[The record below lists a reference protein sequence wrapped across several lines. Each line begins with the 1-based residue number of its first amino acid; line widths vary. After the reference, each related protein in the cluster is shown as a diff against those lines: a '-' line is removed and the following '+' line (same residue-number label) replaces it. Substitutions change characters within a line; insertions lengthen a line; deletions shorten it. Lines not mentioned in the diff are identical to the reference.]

1 MLGPRGEV
9 VCGSGE
15 LTLPIS
21 TAHTDRR
28 GLSMGVQAK
37 HPGRPKEDQ
46 KHPTMSG
53 WLVEDLALSQAPKRL
68 T

>member
-28 GLSMGVQAK
+28 GLSMGHAK
-37 HPGRPKEDQ
+37 HSGRPKEDQ
-46 KHPTMSG
+46 KHPTRSG
-53 WLVEDLALSQAPKRL
+53 WLVEDLALSQTPKRL